1 MDDLR
6 IRVNAGSQEH
16 GTASNAK
23 AKDTRR
29 GLLRR
34 FGLVESE
41 PISLAVHRLDS
52 LVYYR
57 RLEAGEFHLLGEIRQ
72 GRPIAA
78 AIESTLERLTTK
90 LADTRAIQG
99 VIEGWFST
107 WAELGWLCEYPESE
121 PKEQGDYDRS
131 GKAA

>member
-1 MDDLR
+1 VDDLR